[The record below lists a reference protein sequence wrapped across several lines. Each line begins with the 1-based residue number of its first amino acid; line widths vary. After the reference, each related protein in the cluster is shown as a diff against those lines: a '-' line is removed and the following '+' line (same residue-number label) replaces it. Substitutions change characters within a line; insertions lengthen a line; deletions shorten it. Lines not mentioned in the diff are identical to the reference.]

1 MSFVKASALQRWS
14 KKHREHLKRLTNVFN
29 PFKGLNCFNIC
40 VFANS
45 RQPPSK
51 VLHQVVREG
60 HVSLKQIYRNVFNY
74 FSDVLDVSKILESVR
89 KRFMKLKGWKPGCP
103 LKLQTHQT
111 GVFATNI
118 NGAWQRFDA
127 ASIFI

>member
-29 PFKGLNCFNIC
+29 PFKGLKFFNIC

-45 RQPPSK
+45 GRQPPSK

-74 FSDVLDVSKILESVR
+74 FSDVLDVSKIFENFKCSSTFHEVERLE
-89 KRFMKLKGWKPGCP
+89 
-103 LKLQTHQT
+103 T
-111 GVFATNI
+111 G
-118 NGAWQRFDA
+118 
-127 ASIFI
+127 